1 MRIDNIL
8 YITQPS
14 VIKNKNTNNNVTLP
28 NFGANIPARA
38 IDNFNQIFK
47 EYRHYRLSN
56 SVYAIDYFFSLL
68 KFLRKEGMRNLNQ
81 SELQLVEGLQNSLP
95 TLEHLEMPQVQT
107 LIDLAGKNSVTIPVV
122 RGCKHTCAHC
132 YLAATP
138 PIKRISYEDFVNTVS
153 DISKMSKR
161 LRRSVNEEFDYANR
175 TYLFY
180 DSDCSQVFAFDK
192 DGNVHEFP
200 ELARIAYKNLKK
212 PTIFDTA
219 GWDITDI
226 ETQKRMERFVEY
238 CKKDRKEISQINI
251 SINPFEKLH
260 YGAVMRMRRGDMEGY
275 NYLRDKYIDM
285 AVNTLHTFL
294 PIFDHDNV
302 NYICRAYMNNLGGSV
317 LDGFR
322 VRDMEK
328 LRDDILERFEEKY
341 FMEDFKPNT
350 FTSLYQSFNI
360 TPEVA
365 SSGRNNE
372 FKDLDTWVWTDKNSM
387 DSLLIDTD
395 GRVYKD
401 FQTSL
406 TDTGI
411 KLNLQNPISKEH
423 KIDIKK

>member
-1 MRIDNIL
+1 MRIDNIS

-14 VIKNKNTNNNVTLP
+14 VIKNKNTNINLTQP
-28 NFGANIPARA
+28 SFGANIPTKAL
-38 IDNFNQIFK
+38 DNFNLFLK
-47 EYRHYRLSN
+47 EYRKYKLSN
-56 SVYAIDYFFSLL
+56 SVYAVDYLFSLW
-68 KFLRKEGMRNLNQ
+68 KFMHKEGMRNLNQ
-81 SELQLVEGLQNSLP
+81 SELQLVEGLQNGLP
-95 TLEHLEMPQVQT
+95 TLEHLEMPQVQA
-107 LIDLAGKNSVTIPVV
+107 LVDLASKNSLTIPIV

-138 PIKRISYEDFVNTVS
+138 PIKRISFEDFVNTVS
-153 DISKMSKR
+153 DISQMSKR
-161 LRRSVNEEFDYANR
+161 LHRSVNDEIDYANR

-180 DSDCSQVFAFDK
+180 DSDCSQVFAYDK

-200 ELARIAYKNLKK
+200 ELARIAYKRLKK
-212 PTIFDTA
+212 PAVFDTA

-260 YGAVMRMRRGDMEGY
+260 YGAVMRMRRGDMKGY

-302 NYICRAYMNNLGGSV
+302 NYISRAYMDDLSGLV

-328 LRDDILERFEEKY
+328 LRDDILRRFEEKY
-341 FMEDFKPNT
+341 FMENFKPNT
-350 FTSLYQSFNI
+350 FESIYQSFNI
-360 TPEVA
+360 SHEVA
-365 SSGRNNE
+365 ASGRNNE
-372 FKDLDTWVWTDKNSM
+372 FKNLDTWVWIDKNSF

-395 GRVYKD
+395 GQVYKD